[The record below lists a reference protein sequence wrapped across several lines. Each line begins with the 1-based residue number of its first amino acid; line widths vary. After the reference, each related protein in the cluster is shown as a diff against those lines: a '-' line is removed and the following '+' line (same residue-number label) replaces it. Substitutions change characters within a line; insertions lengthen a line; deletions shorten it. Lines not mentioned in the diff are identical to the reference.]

1 MKSLNAPIKVVLLLC
16 VLVFAVIP
24 VSSCAPS
31 SGEGFAIYLT
41 RDDISPSQM
50 EALSHVELADQPI
63 IAQGD
68 IISYNRQTCEL
79 KLTKSAFERI
89 SQLQV
94 PTTGKSFMVCVD
106 QSPVYWGAFWT
117 PFSSQS
123 FDGVTIWQ
131 TLSVEEPYIITF
143 QLGYPTSD
151 FYDGEDPRNRPVII
165 ESLKKA
171 GLLVDALDI
180 SKIESL
186 PRSMKGYEL
195 YSWLVGGEWHFTL
208 ITGTNRNK
216 TLEEITTGES
226 YISETGLINIHCT
239 GVEAIK
245 NVLSKIPAGE
255 FVSWLDGGFV
265 SENDLLALPQQE
277 IIDEIVDFAVAQGLT
292 IGKPG

>member
-1 MKSLNAPIKVVLLLC
+1 MKSLNAPIKVFLLLC
-16 VLVFAVIP
+16 VLVSAVIP

-41 RDDISPSQM
+41 RDDISPAQM

-79 KLTKSAFERI
+79 KLAMSAFERI

-94 PTTGKSFMVCVD
+94 PTTGMSFMVCVD

-123 FDGVTIWQ
+123 FDGVTIWHRL
-131 TLSVEEPYIITF
+131 TVEEPYIITF
-143 QLGYPTSD
+143 ELGYPTSD
-151 FYDGEDPRNRPVII
+151 FYGGEDPRNKPVII
-165 ESLKKA
+165 DAFKKA

-180 SKIESL
+180 AEIESL

-195 YSWLVGGEWHFTL
+195 YSWPVGADWHFTL

-216 TLEEITTGES
+216 TLEEITTGDS

-239 GVEAIK
+239 GVDEIK
-245 NVLSKIPAGE
+245 NVLSKIPDGE

-265 SENDLLALPQQE
+265 SEKDGLTVPPPG
-277 IIDEIVDFAVAQGLT
+277 IIDEVVNFAVTQGLDMM
-292 IGKPG
+292 KPK